1 MIDAEQIR
9 EIIATYK
16 KHGWN
21 LSRVLLSGELEK
33 KLFDLAENLFGDAEI
48 VSSEIDA
55 VWFSRKSRNDRIA
68 WEIRLLS
75 EKPFALFESFAAD
88 EEQIF
93 VKKTLKEMETRLQNK
108 TS

>member
-21 LSRVLLSGELEK
+21 LSRVLLSGELLEQ
-33 KLFDLAENLFGDAEI
+33 LSESAENLFNNAEI
-48 VSSEIDA
+48 ISSEIDA
-55 VWFSRKSRNDRIA
+55 VWFSRKSKNDRTA
-68 WEIRLLS
+68 WEIRRLS
-75 EKPFALFESFAAD
+75 ENPFALFESFAD
-88 EEQIF
+88 GEDQSFIE
-93 VKKTLKEMETRLQNK
+93 KTLKEMETRLQNK